1 MMKEKTIVSAISL
14 ASSLAA
20 YFYARET
27 QKDVMPYLMV
37 GGFLGVLL
45 GELIAGAVLGNGETV
60 QQHKLKTKSKH
71 YANTNQ

>member
-1 MMKEKTIVSAISL
+1 MMKEKTIVSAVSL

-37 GGFLGVLL
+37 GGFLGVML
-45 GELIAGAVLGNGETV
+45 GELVAGAVLGEDDKN
-60 QQHKLKTKSKH
+60 KKNKPNKP
-71 YANTNQ
+71 

>member
-1 MMKEKTIVSAISL
+1 MMKEKTIVSAVSL

-45 GELIAGAVLGNGETV
+45 GELVAGAVLGEGDTQTNKPKT
-60 QQHKLKTKSKH
+60 LKTN
-71 YANTNQ
+71 ANTNQ

>member
-1 MMKEKTIVSAISL
+1 MKEKTIVSAVSL

-45 GELIAGAVLGNGETV
+45 GELIAGAVLGEDDKN
-60 QQHKLKTKSKH
+60 QKSKPKKR
-71 YANTNQ
+71 

>member
-1 MMKEKTIVSAISL
+1 MMKEKTIVSAVSL

-45 GELIAGAVLGNGETV
+45 GELVAGAVLGEEN
-60 QQHKLKTKSKH
+60 KKKK
-71 YANTNQ
+71 YKP

>member
-1 MMKEKTIVSAISL
+1 MMKEKTIVSAVSL

-45 GELIAGAVLGNGETV
+45 GELVAGAVLGE
-60 QQHKLKTKSKH
+60 
-71 YANTNQ
+71 ANKKKKYKP

>member
-1 MMKEKTIVSAISL
+1 MMKEKTIVSAVSL

-37 GGFLGVLL
+37 GGFLGVML
-45 GELIAGAVLGNGETV
+45 GELVAGAVLGEDD
-60 QQHKLKTKSKH
+60 KTKK
-71 YANTNQ
+71 NKPNKP